1 MAYIKVRRSASTL
14 EESGGVFGF
23 TMTVEILETE
33 SLPLELF
40 VFLPIGTAPDDTRG
54 TEEFQNV
61 ASLADVEEYPV
72 GAPLSNTD
80 RPFYRKSSVVLHFRS
95 ESMAADAWQCMES
108 DFAALIQ
115 AAEDAETVATT
126 EDYTFGTKTSSSSSS

>member
-14 EESGGVFGF
+14 EESGGIFGF
-23 TMTVEILETE
+23 TITVDVLETE
-33 SLPLELF
+33 GLPLELF

-72 GAPLSNTD
+72 GAPAEGTD
-80 RPFYRKSSVVLHFRS
+80 RPFYRRSSVTLHFRS
-95 ESMAADAWQCMES
+95 ESLAADAWQCMES
-108 DFAALIQ
+108 DFAFLIQ
-115 AAEDAETVATT
+115 AAEDAETVATSG
-126 EDYTFGTKTSSSSSS
+126 EYTFGTKTSSSSSS